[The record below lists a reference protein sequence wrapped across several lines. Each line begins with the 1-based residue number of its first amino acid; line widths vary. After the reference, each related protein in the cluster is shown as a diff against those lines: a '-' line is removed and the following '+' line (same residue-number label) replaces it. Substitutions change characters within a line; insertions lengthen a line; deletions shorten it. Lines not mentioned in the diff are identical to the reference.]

1 MSAVRELR
9 LVSAVAQTAGP
20 PVSGVVCPA
29 EYLLDRARN
38 LHELFPEA
46 RLRPLALLRAP
57 GLDARAGS
65 RVWLALEV
73 LQVTGSFKVRGALLA
88 IDELQ
93 RRGHTRAV
101 AASAGNHGAGVAHAA
116 SVLGFDVTVVV
127 PKTAPTTKTERIA
140 RGARLHLSE
149 SGHYDGAEAEA
160 REMALREDVPFL
172 SPYDDLAVVA
182 GNGASL
188 GFEIVREMGRVPETV
203 LVPFGGGGLA
213 TGVACALAVEAHRT
227 GQSRPRVFGVQSE
240 ASPVMVLS
248 LDRGSAV
255 LSHAPAGPTLAEGL
269 EGGISQAAF
278 ERARAVLSGVLV
290 VSEDGIANAMVSMS
304 RTTGIQVE
312 GSAAAALAPLLGD
325 LPLAV
330 RAQDPDSDLVV
341 VLTGGNVDPPVFQ
354 KLEDAYANAVKLW

>member
-9 LVSAVAQTAGP
+9 LLSAVAETAGP

-29 EYLLDRARN
+29 DYLLDRARN
-38 LHELFPEA
+38 LHALFPKA
-46 RLRPLALLRAP
+46 RLRELALLRAP

-88 IDELQ
+88 LDELQ
-93 RRGHTRAV
+93 RRGHTRAI

-127 PKTAPTTKTERIA
+127 PKTAPKAKTERIA

-149 SGHYDGAEAEA
+149 SSHYDGAEREA
-160 REMALREDVPFL
+160 REMAQREDVPFL
-172 SPYDDLAVVA
+172 SPYDDLAIVA
-182 GNGASL
+182 GNGSSIA
-188 GFEIVREMGRVPETV
+188 FELVREMGRVPETV

-213 TGVACALAVEAHRT
+213 TGIACALLLEADRT
-227 GQSRPRVFGVQSE
+227 GQPRPRVFGVQSE
-240 ASPVMVLS
+240 ASPAMALS
-248 LDRGSAV
+248 LDRGTAV
-255 LSHAPAGPTLAEGL
+255 LTLEPRGPTLAEGL

-278 ERARAVLSGVLV
+278 ERASAVLAGVLV
-290 VSEDGIANAMVSMS
+290 VTEEGIANAMVGMS
-304 RTTGIQVE
+304 RTTGLQIE

-325 LPLAV
+325 LPAPV
-330 RAQDPDSDLVV
+330 RARDPDSDLVV
-341 VLTGGNVDPPVFQ
+341 VLTGGNVDVSVFQ
-354 KLEDAYANAVKLW
+354 RLEETHASAAKLW